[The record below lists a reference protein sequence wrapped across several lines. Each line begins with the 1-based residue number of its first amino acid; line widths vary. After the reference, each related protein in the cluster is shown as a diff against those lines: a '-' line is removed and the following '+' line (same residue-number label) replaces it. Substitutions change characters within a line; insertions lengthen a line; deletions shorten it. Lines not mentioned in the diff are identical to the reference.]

1 MHMNMY
7 NFCEFDIMW
16 TSVMY
21 GEWSRA
27 PMAGIKH
34 SNFNWFEWVTELLF
48 YYILVDIKELLI
60 S

>member
-1 MHMNMY
+1 
-7 NFCEFDIMW
+7 MW
-16 TSVMY
+16 RSVKY
-21 GEWSRA
+21 GDWSRA

-48 YYILVDIKELLI
+48 YYILVDVKELLI